1 MIIKLL
7 GADFSASNIGT
18 VGNYNITY
26 LGNIMNGAP
35 GSIEKNE
42 LGTHAGSRLDATITI
57 KSDYEYAGLTIMV
70 GGVELPQE
78 NYSIELIENIITLT
92 VLAEYITNDVTI
104 SVETNYVGTGDE
116 ESEYVEYVSLDGFER
131 HQGFISQDNTWN
143 NINDKYYH
151 VVVPVG
157 EDTSLTV
164 TNADVDDNPV
174 FYYAG
179 FRSYT
184 PPTDTSS
191 PIDFSEDTAWNKRL
205 AITQGNTK
213 TYATIPNDIKYL
225 WFTVIYNSKEGT
237 LSNILIRTK
246 KVETE

>member
-35 GSIEKNE
+35 VSIEKNE
-42 LGTHAGSRLDATITI
+42 LGTHAGRRLDATITI

-78 NYSIELIENIITLT
+78 NYSIELNENIVTLKI
-92 VLAEYITNDVTI
+92 LAEYITNDVTI
-104 SVETNYVGTGDE
+104 SVETNYIGTGEDDN
-116 ESEYVEYVSLDGFER
+116 EYVEYTSLESFER
-131 HQGFISQDNTWN
+131 HQGFISQTGDWN
-143 NINDKYYH
+143 NINEKYYH

-164 TNADVDDNPV
+164 TAAEDGPV
-174 FYYAG
+174 FYYTG
-179 FRSYT
+179 LRSYT

-191 PIDFSEDTAWNKRL
+191 PIDYSEDTAWNKRL
-205 AITQGNTK
+205 SLTQGKTK
-213 TYATIPNDIKYL
+213 TYATIPSDIKYL
-225 WFTVIYNSKEGT
+225 WFNVVYNSQDST
-237 LSNILIRTK
+237 PSNILIRTK
-246 KVETE
+246 KVKTE